1 MIVLRSLVVQ
11 PAPELALVR
20 NQHKKIKESR
30 KRAQLRADISNRAGL
45 ETDIS
50 NRDYEQLAGT
60 EGSGMDDA
68 KALALLARLA
78 KLEQVP
84 TREQVTTPL
93 FNLCAYKALKA
104 RSQYN

>member
-20 NQHKKIKESR
+20 NLHEKIKESR

-50 NRDYEQLAGT
+50 NRDYEQLAAA
-60 EGSGMDDA
+60 EGSGMGDA

-93 FNLCAYKALKA
+93 FYVPTRLSK
-104 RSQYN
+104 

>member
-20 NQHKKIKESR
+20 NLHEKIKESR

-50 NRDYEQLAGT
+50 NRDYEQLAT

-93 FNLCAYKALKA
+93 FYVPTRLSK
-104 RSQYN
+104 